1 MRLSLEEKRNQQR
14 QYLKQW
20 RKTEAGRKST
30 TTSNW
35 RQRGLKGDIDKIYK
49 IWKETEYC
57 DLCKIELDTDGGS
70 RKCMDHCHKTGK
82 FRNIVCN
89 RCNVGQLDR
98 SRRADNTSGHIGVS
112 WSKWNN
118 RWEYRKTYKGK
129 IYMRCSKVKSEV
141 LAYKFAILLLIKHK
155 SKIISDKCK

>member
-14 QYLKQW
+14 QYLKEW

-70 RKCMDHCHKTGK
+70 
-82 FRNIVCN
+82 

-155 SKIISDKCK
+155 CK